1 MPVLRNI
8 GLLARCLADGAQ
20 REIHSIPSAALAWGA
35 DRFVWA
41 GPESEIPEEYSNW
54 PSEDAGG
61 QLVIPGL
68 VDCHTHLAFGGWR
81 SEEFEDRVLGRSY
94 QEIAR
99 RGGGILSTMRHTREM
114 TIDGLVERCRGFLG
128 EMARLGVTTVECK
141 SGYGLDTRSELM
153 LLEAYRAL
161 REVVPQ
167 RIVSTLLAA
176 HTVPPE
182 YSDRREEYVKLIIDE
197 IIPEVSRRGLA
208 SYCDVFIESGA
219 FSIDEGRRIL
229 TAGLAHGL
237 GAKMHAD
244 QLSPSGGA
252 ELAGELGAVSA
263 DHLECVS
270 EPGIRALVDGRVVA
284 VSLPLATLYLRQ
296 DVLPARRL
304 LDAGVLVAV
313 ATDFN
318 PGSAPSFH
326 LPLAMTLACITQ
338 GMSPAEALKGATVVA
353 AAAIGVDG
361 ECGSI
366 ESGKAADFA
375 IIDAPDVNQWLYH
388 FRSNACVRTVI
399 GGVTVPSAQ

>member
-1 MPVLRNI
+1 
-8 GLLARCLADGAQ
+8 
-20 REIHSIPSAALAWGA
+20 
-35 DRFVWA
+35 VWA
-41 GPESEIPEEYSNW
+41 GPESKIPEEYSNW

-61 QLVIPGL
+61 NLVIPGL

-153 LLEAYRAL
+153 LLETYRAL
-161 REVVPQ
+161 QKVVPQ

-219 FSIDEGRRIL
+219 FSIEEGRRIL
-229 TAGLAHGL
+229 TAGIAHGL

-244 QLSPSGGA
+244 QLSPCGGA

-270 EPGIRALVDGRVVA
+270 QAGIRALVDGRVVA

-296 DVLPARRL
+296 GVLPARRL
-304 LDAGVLVAV
+304 LEAGVPVAV

-338 GMSPAEALKGATVVA
+338 GMSPAEVLKGATIVA
-353 AAAIGVDG
+353 AAAIGVDV

>member
-8 GLLARCLADGAQ
+8 GLLARCLPDGAQ
-20 REIHSIPSAALAWGA
+20 REIHSIPSAALAWEA

-41 GPESEIPEEYSNW
+41 GPESKIPEEYSNW

-61 QLVIPGL
+61 NLVIPGL

-153 LLEAYRAL
+153 LLETYRAL
-161 REVVPQ
+161 QKVVPQ

-219 FSIDEGRRIL
+219 FSIEEGRRIL
-229 TAGLAHGL
+229 TAGIAHGL

-244 QLSPSGGA
+244 QLSPCGGA

-270 EPGIRALVDGRVVA
+270 EAGILALVDGRVVA

-296 DVLPARRL
+296 GVLPARRL
-304 LDAGVLVAV
+304 LEAGVPVAV

-338 GMSPAEALKGATVVA
+338 GMSPAEVLKGATIVA
-353 AAAIGVDG
+353 AAAIGVDV

>member
-1 MPVLRNI
+1 M
-8 GLLARCLADGAQ
+8 
-20 REIHSIPSAALAWGA
+20 
-35 DRFVWA
+35 
-41 GPESEIPEEYSNW
+41 
-54 PSEDAGG
+54 
-61 QLVIPGL
+61 IPGL

-81 SEEFEDRVLGRSY
+81 GDEFEDRVLGRSY

-114 TIDGLVERCRGFLG
+114 TLEGLVERCSGFLG
-128 EMARLGVTTVECK
+128 EMAALGVTTIECK
-141 SGYGLDTRSELM
+141 SGYGLDTRSELL
-153 LLEAYRAL
+153 LLEAYQAL
-161 REVVPQ
+161 RNVAPQ

-182 YSDRREEYVKLIIDE
+182 YSDDRDGYIQLIIDE
-197 IIPEVSRRGLA
+197 IIPEVSSQRLA

-219 FSIDEGRRIL
+219 FSVGEARRIL
-229 TAGLAHGL
+229 TAGIRHGL

-244 QLSPSGGA
+244 QLSSCGGA

-263 DHLECVS
+263 DHLEQVS
-270 EPGIRALVDGRVVA
+270 DAGVRALAEGGIVA

-296 DVLPARRL
+296 AALPARAL
-304 LDAGVLVAV
+304 LEAGVPVAV

-338 GMSPAEALKGATVVA
+338 GMSPAEALKGATIVA
-353 AAAIGVDG
+353 ASAIGVAS

-366 ESGKAADFA
+366 EPGKAADFA
-375 IIDAPDVNQWLYH
+375 VIDAPDVNHWLYH
-388 FRSNACVRTVI
+388 FRPNACVRTVI
-399 GGVTVPSAQ
+399 GGVTVASPQ

>member
-8 GLLARCLADGAQ
+8 GLLARCLPDGAQ
-20 REIHSIPSAALAWGA
+20 REIHSIPSAALAWEA

-41 GPESEIPEEYSNW
+41 GPESKIPEEYSNW

-61 QLVIPGL
+61 NLVIPGL

-153 LLEAYRAL
+153 LLETYRAL
-161 REVVPQ
+161 QKVVPQ

-219 FSIDEGRRIL
+219 FSIEEGRRIL
-229 TAGLAHGL
+229 TAGIAHGL

-244 QLSPSGGA
+244 QLSPCGGA

-270 EPGIRALVDGRVVA
+270 QAGIRALVDGRVVA

-296 DVLPARRL
+296 GVLPARRL
-304 LDAGVLVAV
+304 LEAGVPVAV

-338 GMSPAEALKGATVVA
+338 GMSPAEVLKGATIVA
-353 AAAIGVDG
+353 AAAIGVDV

>member
-1 MPVLRNI
+1 VPVLRNI
-8 GLLARCLADGAQ
+8 GLLARCLPDGAQ
-20 REIHSIPSAALAWGA
+20 REIHSIPSAALAWEA

-41 GPESEIPEEYSNW
+41 GPESKIPEEYSNW

-61 QLVIPGL
+61 NLVIPGL

-153 LLEAYRAL
+153 LLETYRAL
-161 REVVPQ
+161 QKVVPQ

-219 FSIDEGRRIL
+219 FSIEEGRRIL
-229 TAGLAHGL
+229 TAGIAHGL

-244 QLSPSGGA
+244 QLSPCGGA

-270 EPGIRALVDGRVVA
+270 EAGILALVDGRVVA

-296 DVLPARRL
+296 GVLPARRL
-304 LDAGVLVAV
+304 LEAGVPVAV

-338 GMSPAEALKGATVVA
+338 GMSPAEVLKGATIVA
-353 AAAIGVDG
+353 AAAIGVDV